1 MCRQAH
7 MQLVLVSPRVS
18 TRGSFFRNIFNLF
31 ATYKE
36 KPFMLLRKILYSLV
50 GFILILPTSEAQ
62 KKPTSSLLWQISG
75 KGLKHPSYLFGTFH
89 IMCKSDFSI
98 SPALE
103 EKIKSSEQFYGELDM
118 DDPGMQLSLMS
129 KMRLQ
134 GTSLSQLLG
143 ETDFKSVSDS
153 FQRIT
158 GMSLQMMNQF
168 SPFMPMSLLTI
179 SSIQCTDRI
188 QPETEF
194 VNIAKK
200 NKLPILGLETVDD
213 QIAAINTQ
221 PLDSQVQSFKKTVL
235 KYDSVQQMMTK
246 MIAVYKQ
253 NDVEKIYRFIKD
265 NGGDGDFET
274 ALLVTRNKRWI
285 PVIKKAIAEKTSF
298 FAVGAGHLGGKE
310 GVIALLKKE
319 GYTLTPVLY

>member
-1 MCRQAH
+1 
-7 MQLVLVSPRVS
+7 
-18 TRGSFFRNIFNLF
+18 
-31 ATYKE
+31 
-36 KPFMLLRKILYSLV
+36 MLLKKILSSLL
-50 GFILILPTSEAQ
+50 GLLLILPAAEAQ
-62 KKPTSSLLWQISG
+62 KKPTGSLLWKISG
-75 KGLKHPSYLFGTFH
+75 KSLKQPSYLFGTFH

-103 EKIKSSEQFYGELDM
+103 EKIKSAEQFYGELDM
-118 DDPGMQLSLMS
+118 DDPGMQLNLMS

-134 GTSLSQLLG
+134 GTTLSRLLG
-143 ETDFKSVSDS
+143 DADFTSVSDS

-179 SSIQCTDRI
+179 SSIKCTDRI

-213 QIAAINTQ
+213 QIAAINAQ
-221 PLDSQVQSFKKTVL
+221 PLDSQVLAFKKIVL

-246 MIAVYKQ
+246 MITVYKQ
-253 NDVEKIYRFIKD
+253 NDAEKIYQFIKD
-265 NGGDGDFET
+265 NGGDDDFET

-285 PVIKKAIAEKTSF
+285 PVIKKAVSEKASF
-298 FAVGAGHLGGKE
+298 FAVGAGHLGGKD
-310 GVIALLKKE
+310 GVIALLRKE